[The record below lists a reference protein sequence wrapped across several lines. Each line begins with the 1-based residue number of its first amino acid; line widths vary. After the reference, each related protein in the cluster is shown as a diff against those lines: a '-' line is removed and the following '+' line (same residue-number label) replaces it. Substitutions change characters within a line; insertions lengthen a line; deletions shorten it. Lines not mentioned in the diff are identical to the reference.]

1 MSNNLKDKILNVWV
15 NACRLLLAMTFIFS
29 GFVKA
34 VDPMGSVYKISDYLT
49 AFGWDIFPDYMIRI
63 LAVALSSFE
72 FFLGI
77 NLLLAIRRKIT
88 TGLIMLFMLVMTP
101 LTLYLAIANPVS
113 DCGCFGDAVKLTN
126 WETFW
131 KNIILLVFA
140 VSVLKWNTR
149 MFRIMTWRVQWIVS
163 IYSLVFIVGIS
174 VYCLNNLPVFDFR
187 PYKTGT
193 DIKEAMSIPEGA
205 ELSEFKTTFIL
216 EKNGIKK
223 EFTLEDYPTDTTW
236 KFIDSKTV
244 VIKQGYEPPIQ
255 NFSISLLPE
264 EYDITDEIL
273 NDTTYTFLM
282 IMPSIEKASD
292 TNIDRI
298 NDLYDYCLD
307 NGYKFYCLTASQ
319 SKMIKFWKEY
329 MGAEYQFCL
338 TDETTLK
345 TIVRSNP
352 GMMLLKNGI
361 IINKWH
367 HKQLPTDE
375 QLVGRLENTE
385 LGKTMTNNDL
395 RTTLYIILLYII
407 PLAIIIGIE
416 AIWLKA
422 NNIKTLE

>member
-15 NACRLLLAMTFIFS
+15 NACRVLLAMTFIFS

-49 AFGWDIFPDYMIRI
+49 AFGWDIFPDYLIRI

-77 NLLLAIRRKIT
+77 NLLFAIRRKIT

-131 KNIILLVFA
+131 KNIILLIFT

-174 VYCLNNLPVFDFR
+174 VYCFNNLPVFDFR
-187 PYKTGT
+187 PYKIGT

-205 ELSEFKTTFIL
+205 ESSEFKTTFIL
-216 EKNGIKK
+216 EKDGMKK
-223 EFTLEDYPTDTTW
+223 EFSLEDYPTDTTW

-244 VIKQGYEPPIQ
+244 LVKQGYEPPIQ
-255 NFSISLLPE
+255 NFSISLLPD

-298 NDLYDYCLD
+298 NDLYDYCID

-352 GMMLLKNGI
+352 GMILLKSGI

-375 QLVGRLENTE
+375 QLLGRLENSE
-385 LGKTMTNNDL
+385 LGTAMASNDL

-422 NNIKTLE
+422 NNIKTFE

>member
-1 MSNNLKDKILNVWV
+1 MSNSLKDKILNIWV
-15 NACRLLLAMTFIFS
+15 NVCRLLLAVTFIFS

-34 VDPMGSVYKISDYLT
+34 VDPIGSVYKISDYLE
-49 AFGWDIFPDYMIRI
+49 AFGWNIFPNYII
-63 LAVALSSFE
+63 IVFAVILSSFE

-77 NLLLAIRRKIT
+77 NLLFAIRRKIT
-88 TGLIMLFMLVMTP
+88 TGLIMLFMLFMTP

-140 VSVLKWNTR
+140 VSVLIWNQK

-163 IYSLVFIVGIS
+163 IYSLVFTVGIS
-174 VYCLNNLPVFDFR
+174 VYCLNHLPIFDFR
-187 PYKTGT
+187 PYKIGT
-193 DIKEAMSIPEGA
+193 NIKEAMSIPEGA
-205 ELSEFKTTFIL
+205 ELTEYETTFIL
-216 EKNGIKK
+216 EKNGEKK
-223 EFTLEDYPTDTTW
+223 EFSLDNYPNNTTW
-236 KFIDSKTV
+236 KFVDSKTKV
-244 VIKQGYEPPIQ
+244 VKQGYEPPIQ
-255 NFSISLLPE
+255 NFSISLLPD
-264 EYDITDEIL
+264 EYDITEEIL
-273 NDTTYTFLM
+273 DDTTYTFLM

-292 TNIDRI
+292 ENIDRI
-298 NDLYDYCLD
+298 NDIYDYCLD
-307 NGYKFYCLTASQ
+307 NGYKFYCLTAS
-319 SKMIKFWKEY
+319 SDKMITYWKEY
-329 MGAEYQFCL
+329 MGAEYDFGI

-352 GMMLLKNGI
+352 GMILIKDGT

-375 QLVGRLENTE
+375 ELSGRLENIE
-385 LGKTMTNNDL
+385 LGQAKSNDYPI
-395 RTTLYIILLYII
+395 TVLYIILLYIV

-422 NNIKTLE
+422 NNIKTFE